1 MYVNSMKLPRIPKI
15 KIPEENGKTAIL
27 MLVVILILVVII
39 VINVP
44 KIMYIIGTTQFQLT
58 NESISVVQCFSY
70 QNQNGLITIVA
81 YVQNIGKSNAVI
93 TSAYLYDENGL
104 EIASNTSLSVKI
116 PPGKAFPVYIQTFAL
131 TPGNFYKV
139 SVYTEVGT
147 YSSCELTY

>member
-1 MYVNSMKLPRIPKI
+1 MRRPKLPKI
-15 KIPEENGKTAIL
+15 KVPEENGKSAII
-27 MLVVILILVVII
+27 MLIAIFVLVIII

-58 NESISVVQCFSY
+58 NESISVVQCFSF

-93 TSAYLYDENGL
+93 TSAYLYDQNGL
-104 EIASNTSLSVKI
+104 EDASNTSLSVKI
-116 PPGKAFPVYIQTFAL
+116 PPGKALPIYIQTFAL
-131 TPGNFYKV
+131 TPGNLYKV

-147 YSSCELTY
+147 YSSCELTYQ